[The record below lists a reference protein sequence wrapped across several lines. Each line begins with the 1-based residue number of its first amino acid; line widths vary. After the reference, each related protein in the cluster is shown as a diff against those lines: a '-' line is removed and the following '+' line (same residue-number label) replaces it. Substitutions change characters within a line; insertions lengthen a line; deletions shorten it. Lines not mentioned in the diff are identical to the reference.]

1 MKKLVLVLVGVILTS
16 CTTNY
21 LEKKYDTSSN
31 SDNLKEISNLIPE
44 ADFKILKDYIAD
56 SESKYINLGENTY
69 QNLLLKAQETYREKE
84 LLKKEAEEKEKLT
97 TFLCT
102 EEWTQ
107 EDYAIQIKIP
117 SDSEENVNNAKEL
130 LNMGIIGFKGVEL
143 IYSVEKNVYGTF
155 LKAKLGGGFEKTY
168 SGKNRSF
175 KKYYPD
181 GTFINYFKN
190 DSLNA
195 YKGSWEFTDTN
206 YISESQPERLI
217 GRFRKKNMYH
227 KIILLDEKTFL
238 FYNDFDKDIITS
250 IKMVHQIK
258 E

>member
-21 LEKKYDTSSN
+21 LEKKYDSSSN

-44 ADFKILKDYIAD
+44 ADFKILKEYIAD

-69 QNLLLKAQETYREKE
+69 QNLLLKAQDTYREKE
-84 LLKKEAEEKEKLT
+84 LLRKEAEEKEKLT

-107 EDYAIQIKIP
+107 ADYALLIKIP
-117 SDSEENVNNAKEL
+117 SDSEENVKNAKEL
-130 LNMGIIGFKGVEL
+130 LNMGIIGYKGVEL
-143 IYSVEKNVYGTF
+143 IYSVEKNKYGTF

-168 SGKNRSF
+168 SGNNRSF
-175 KKYYPD
+175 KKYYAD

-195 YKGSWEFTDTN
+195 YKGSWEFPDTN
-206 YISESQPERLI
+206 YISESRSESII
-217 GRFRKKNMYH
+217 GRFRKKNRYH
-227 KIILLDEKTFL
+227 KIALLDEKTFL
-238 FYNDFDKDIITS
+238 FYEDFDKNIITS
-250 IKMVHQIK
+250 IKMVHQRN